1 VSKGTKKASDDESS
15 PEAPCALG
23 APLAWLFL
31 IGLRPRRARLRFT
44 KHNKHRTS
52 AMVTLEKITNSGLDT
67 RAVMGDTFSPWRV
80 PASHRA
86 ALYSGIG
93 HVAYMTPAGNHQ

>member
-1 VSKGTKKASDDESS
+1 MSKGTKMASDDKTS
-15 PEAPCALG
+15 PEAACALG

-52 AMVTLEKITNSGLDT
+52 TAVVLAKNQNRALT
-67 RAVMGDTFSPWRV
+67 RGRLWATPLQL
-80 PASHRA
+80 PTPPCYPRA
-86 ALYSGIG
+86 QLLHLRGRF
-93 HVAYMTPAGNHQ
+93 